1 MLDFIAKGGPVLWVI
16 IALSVA
22 ATAIILERFLYFRR
36 INVDEEK
43 LFLRVKSSVEK
54 GHFDEAL
61 SICDNNISPL
71 SGLIRVSIEHR
82 DYSESVQKDMLKDAA
97 NQEIPHLEK
106 NVSALG
112 TIAHIAPLLGLLGT
126 VTGTMKAFGVLG
138 QFGAVSDPSVLAK
151 GVSEALITT
160 VGGIVVAVPAVI
172 FYNYLVNKVNL
183 ILIKMENQVNSL
195 ILMIN
200 SISKPETAKQDA
212 STARPGTAARGV
224 SALSDWKTARK
235 RGEAD
240 E

>member
-1 MLDFIAKGGPVLWVI
+1 MLDFIVKGGVVLWI
-16 IALSVA
+16 IMALSVVA
-22 ATAIILERFLYFRR
+22 VAIIIERILYFRR

-43 LFLRVKSSVEK
+43 LFLRIKSSVEK

-61 SICDNNISPL
+61 AICANNVSPL

-82 DYSESVQKDMLKDAA
+82 SYPESVQKDVLKDAG
-97 NQEIPHLEK
+97 NQEIPRLEK

-112 TIAHIAPLLGLLGT
+112 TIAHVSPLLGLLGT

-138 QFGAVSDPSVLAK
+138 QFGAVSDPAILAK

-160 VGGIVVAVPAVI
+160 VGGIVVAVPSVI
-172 FYNYLVNKVNL
+172 FYNYLVTKINL
-183 ILIKMENQVNSL
+183 ILIKMENQVNTL

-200 SISKPETAKQDA
+200 SLGKPGDA
-212 STARPGTAARGV
+212 RAEAGGLEAARSV
-224 SALSDWKTARK
+224 SALAQWKAARK
-235 RGEAD
+235 RGEAG

>member
-1 MLDFIAKGGPVLWVI
+1 MLEFLVKGGPVLWVI
-16 IALSVA
+16 IALSIA
-22 ATAIILERFLYFRR
+22 GTAIIIERLLYFRR
-36 INVDEEK
+36 IKVDEEK

-61 SICDNNISPL
+61 SICDNNLSPL
-71 SGLIRVSIEHR
+71 SGLIRVGIEHR
-82 DYSESVQKDMLKDAA
+82 GYPETVQKDVLKDAA
-97 NQEIPHLEK
+97 NQEIPQLEK

-138 QFGAVSDPSVLAK
+138 QFGAVSDPSILAK

-160 VGGIVVAVPAVI
+160 VAGIVVSVPAVI
-172 FYNYLVNKVNL
+172 FYNYLVTKINL
-183 ILIKMENQVNSL
+183 ILIKMENEVNSL

-200 SISKPETAKQDA
+200 AVGKPD
-212 STARPGTAARGV
+212 SARPGTPSSRSETSERSV
-224 SALSDWKTARK
+224 SALADWKASRK
-235 RGEAD
+235 GGEAR